1 MSFIIILLILAA
13 LALYIVAVYN
23 SLVRLK
29 NLCDEAWSGI
39 DVQLKKRYNLI
50 PNLVNSV
57 KGYAKHEKDVFERV
71 VEKRTAGIEARTVK
85 EQEEA
90 ETALSQSLMSLFA
103 LAENYPDLKA
113 NSNFLD
119 LQRQLQIIEDDI
131 QKARRYYN
139 GTARDYN
146 IRIESF
152 PSNLVAQQMN
162 YGRREFFELESVDQR
177 LNPTVSF

>member
-1 MSFIIILLILAA
+1 MSFIITLLVLAA

-71 VEKRTAGIEARTVK
+71 VEKRTAGINARTVK

-90 ETALSQSLMSLFA
+90 EAALSQSLMSLFA

-119 LQRQLQIIEDDI
+119 LQRQLQAIEDDI

-139 GTARDYN
+139 ATVRDYN